1 VERNGIESIV
11 KSDDD
16 DDDDDDCKSA
26 SSSHRKFEIW
36 EILFFFSFSQNTQKL
51 TFNKTNTN
59 NMY

>member
-1 VERNGIESIV
+1 
-11 KSDDD
+11 
-16 DDDDDDCKSA
+16 
-26 SSSHRKFEIW
+26 SSHRKFEIW